1 MSDRSYSPGSAW
13 RRARTVSEAPSLGS
27 TVKLP
32 ATLTTPP
39 GEQWS
44 YSSSTRS
51 RTTASTAPVTSPST
65 SFRNPSPFFLCRRAR
80 SRTRKKLS
88 TGWPS
93 TRSRTNDFAAL
104 RHCCSIDDST
114 VERVPD
120 GTCALRCRP
129 MASEKPTVLVA
140 GGTGALGAAVL
151 AELLAA
157 GHPLTATWIMEE
169 ERERVERDF
178 EGRPGLTLVK
188 ADLMDPEAASEAVGG
203 VDNLGAVVNLVGGF
217 SSPRRGPEAEIADF
231 ESQLRPHLRPGFLL
245 ARPAMPRMIAN
256 GGGAFV
262 GVSAR
267 PALRPFSGAAGYITA
282 KAGVLAFIQALDAEY
297 RNDGVRANAIL
308 PSVIDTPANR
318 RAQPDAD
325 HSKWVPPQQIAK
337 VVRFLVSDDSAPT
350 SGAAI
355 PVYGRA

>member
-1 MSDRSYSPGSAW
+1 
-13 RRARTVSEAPSLGS
+13 
-27 TVKLP
+27 
-32 ATLTTPP
+32 
-39 GEQWS
+39 
-44 YSSSTRS
+44 
-51 RTTASTAPVTSPST
+51 
-65 SFRNPSPFFLCRRAR
+65 
-80 SRTRKKLS
+80 
-88 TGWPS
+88 
-93 TRSRTNDFAAL
+93 
-104 RHCCSIDDST
+104 
-114 VERVPD
+114 
-120 GTCALRCRP
+120 

-203 VDNLGAVVNLVGGF
+203 VDNLGAVVNLAGGF
-217 SSPRRGPEAEIADF
+217 SSPGRGHESEIADF
-231 ESQLRPHLRPGFLL
+231 ESQLRLNLRPGFLL
-245 ARPAMPRMIAN
+245 ARAAMPRMIAN

-297 RNDGVRANAIL
+297 RQDGVRCNAIL